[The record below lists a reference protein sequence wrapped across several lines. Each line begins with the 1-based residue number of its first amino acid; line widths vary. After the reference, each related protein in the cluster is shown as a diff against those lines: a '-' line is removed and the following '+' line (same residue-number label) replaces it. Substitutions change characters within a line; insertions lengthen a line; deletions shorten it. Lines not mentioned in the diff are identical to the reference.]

1 MEMNSNNNYCR
12 SFLFQHQFTKATHK
26 RSEYDKHQLSSSFIM
41 QKAHGENRKIEE
53 GPCAVEFEL
62 VAQCAQHKGLKD
74 PKVRASCKFLSVNQV
89 LSADLSTQRK
99 LESCPSET
107 DRLIRCI
114 NKHPKFLY
122 T

>member
-74 PKVRASCKFLSVNQV
+74 PK
-89 LSADLSTQRK
+89 RK